1 MSLDR
6 RLTLTLPLLL
16 IALLSALLLWLLF
29 VWEPSPSAPASDLT
43 GGPVSHATLD
53 LASPPRGGDFELQ
66 GPHGPVR
73 LSDLRGQ
80 VVLLYFGYAT
90 CPDVCP
96 TNLALIALAL
106 NGLEPAEA
114 AAVQPVF
121 VSVDPERDTPARLA
135 AFTSAFH
142 PRILGLT
149 GSPPALAG
157 AAAAYGA
164 AYQRTEQP
172 GSALGYVIDHSAYTY
187 LIDADG
193 RLVAALDHATPAEQ
207 IRAQMRALL
216 PERSAD

>member
-1 MSLDR
+1 MPLDR
-6 RLTLTLPLLL
+6 RLTQALPLIL
-16 IALLSALLLWLLF
+16 IALLAAVLLWLVF
-29 VWEPSPSAPASDLT
+29 IWDPAPPTPGSHAALGLT
-43 GGPVSHATLD
+43 GTPAGGEFRLHGPDGPVSLT
-53 LASPPRGGDFELQ
+53 
-66 GPHGPVR
+66 
-73 LSDLRGQ
+73 DLRGQ

-106 NGLEPAEA
+106 RSLEPAEA

-149 GSPPALAG
+149 GSPAEIAA

-187 LIDADG
+187 LIDPTG
-193 RLVAALDHATPAEQ
+193 RLVATLDHATPAEQ
-207 IRAQMRALL
+207 IRTQLRELL
-216 PERSAD
+216 PSLPAD